1 MTTENKPEA
10 FTLARMNELKETLDV
25 LLQEDTVI
33 NGWNMK
39 GYSLDDGDAQIE
51 LEVNGC
57 RSWLVIPLST
67 AKQLK

>member
-1 MTTENKPEA
+1 MTIEKKPGT
-10 FTLARMNELKETLDV
+10 FTLDQMSVLKRTLDV

-67 AKQLK
+67 AKKLK